1 MSDEVKYE
9 VIAHML
15 VLLAICAVIV
25 ALFIFLWIIILK
37 RKNKQAALMIVDIK
51 NSRSKLEKLDKLK
64 TDFVNKVTHEIRTP
78 LNAKKH
84 LYKKKK
90 TLYIESTDNLS
101 VDCFILRIEY
111 ESC

>member
-1 MSDEVKYE
+1 MNDEVKYE

-51 NSRSKLEKLDKLK
+51 NCTVAFDEMREALNQIGEEKGVQIKCQKEEIFDKM
-64 TDFVNKVTHEIRTP
+64 H
-78 LNAKKH
+78 
-84 LYKKKK
+84 
-90 TLYIESTDNLS
+90 
-101 VDCFILRIEY
+101 RI
-111 ESC
+111 